1 MFAGLLKEK
10 IEVLKYVKTTNDY
23 GETIDT
29 LHKEYECRA
38 KVIRAS
44 GARQVINHEI
54 QYPYNKTFVIRIHV
68 PIHEDNFIRWQNKLY
83 RILSIDRDRD
93 MQQTVVQTEI
103 VNE

>member
-29 LHKEYECRA
+29 LHKEYEFRA
-38 KVIRAS
+38 KVIHAS